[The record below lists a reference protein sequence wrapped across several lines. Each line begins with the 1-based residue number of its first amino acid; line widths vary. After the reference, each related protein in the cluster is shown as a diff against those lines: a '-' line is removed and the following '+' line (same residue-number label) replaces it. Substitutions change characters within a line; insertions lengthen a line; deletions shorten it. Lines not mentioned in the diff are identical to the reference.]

1 MSMIIFACVLLI
13 AYCMTRRL
21 KIKIIITLQSIFLLL
36 WYMYV
41 IYVYTVYIVF
51 TGYP

>member
-1 MSMIIFACVLLI
+1 MNMIIFAYVLLV

-21 KIKIIITLQSIFLLL
+21 KNKILLISQSIFLLL

-41 IYVYTVYIVF
+41 IYVYTVYVVF